1 MTQSSWQGPV
11 GPLAS
16 VLEIRRGPDDP
27 HTGGL
32 EHREALIY
40 TLGKAAEL
48 EHLVMLQYLFAAF
61 SLKQTVDEGL
71 TPDSLAAVKR
81 WRATLLEIS
90 EQEMLHLALVQ
101 NLLTAVGAAP
111 RLARPNFPMPAYAY
125 PAGVRIELLPF
136 GEAALR
142 HFAFLE
148 RPDGMAMDDAEG
160 FEAIAQA
167 VALPHDAKDDIVP
180 HLQEFDTIG
189 RLYRSIQAGLEYLD
203 GKLGHGRL
211 FVGPPNAQATE
222 EHFRWPELVA
232 VTDLDSARGAI
243 DTIVEQGE
251 GARGDWRD
259 AHFGRLLGILEEY
272 LDLKRADPDF
282 EPARPV
288 VAANVRPQTTG
299 VVVPLITD
307 PGTTRA
313 MDLLNVSYEVL
324 LQLLS
329 RYFAHTDESPDQ
341 LRVLADVAVGLMYTT
356 IKPLGTVVTSLPVG
370 PEMPGVTAGPG
381 FELFYQVDYLLP
393 HKAAAWVLMEERLRD
408 AAAFAVR
415 CGNACVPSLMEPL
428 AKVARS
434 LERYADQLA
443 AAADTAD
450 DVVA

>member
-1 MTQSSWQGPV
+1 MSQPSMHGPV

-16 VLEIRRGPDDP
+16 VLEVRRGPDDP

-61 SLKQTVDEGL
+61 SLKQSLDEGL
-71 TPDSLAAVKR
+71 TPESLAAVNR
-81 WRATLLEIS
+81 WRRTLLEIS

-136 GEAALR
+136 GEVALR

-160 FEAIAQA
+160 FEAIARA

-189 RLYRSIQAGLEYLD
+189 QLYRSIQMGLEYLD
-203 GKLGHGRL
+203 GRLGHERL
-211 FVGPPNAQATE
+211 FVGPPDAQATE
-222 EHFRWPELVA
+222 EHFRWPELLA
-232 VTDLDSARGAI
+232 VTDLGSARQAI

-251 GARGDWRD
+251 GARGEWRD
-259 AHFGRLLGILEEY
+259 AHFGRLLGILDEY
-272 LDLKRADPDF
+272 LELKRADPGF
-282 EPARPV
+282 EPTRPV
-288 VAANVRPQTTG
+288 VAANVRPQATG
-299 VVVPLITD
+299 VLVPLITD

-313 MDLLNVSYEVL
+313 MDLLNVCYEVL

-329 RYFAHTDESPDQ
+329 RYFAHADETPEQ
-341 LRVLADVAVGLMYTT
+341 LRVLADVSVGLMYAT

-370 PEMPGVTAGPG
+370 LELPGITAGPG

-415 CGNACVPSLMEPL
+415 CGNACVPSLMQPL

-443 AAADTAD
+443 AAAEP
-450 DVVA
+450 

>member
-1 MTQSSWQGPV
+1 MTETLAPV
-11 GPLAS
+11 PHGPLAS
-16 VLEIRRGPDDP
+16 VLEVRRGPADP

-61 SLKQTVDEGL
+61 SLKQTVEEGL
-71 TPDSLAAVKR
+71 TPESLAAVKR
-81 WRATLLEIS
+81 WRRTLLEIS
-90 EQEMLHLALVQ
+90 QQEMLHLALVQ

-111 RLARPNFPMPAYAY
+111 RLTRPNFPMPAYAY
-125 PAGVRIELLPF
+125 PAGVRIELIPF

-148 RPDGMAMDDAEG
+148 RPEGMAVEDAAG

-167 VALPHDAKDDIVP
+167 VALPHDERDQIVP
-180 HLQEFDTIG
+180 QLQEFDTIG
-189 RLYRSIQAGLEYLD
+189 QLYRSIQVGLEYLD
-203 GKLGHGRL
+203 GHLGHDRL
-211 FVGPPNAQATE
+211 FVGPPSAQATE

-232 VTDLDSARGAI
+232 VTDLASAGQAI

-251 GARGDWRD
+251 GARGEWRD

-272 LDLKRADPDF
+272 LELKRDDPDF

-288 VAANVRPQTTG
+288 VAANVRPQSAG

-307 PGTTRA
+307 PGTTRC
-313 MDLLNVSYEVL
+313 MDLLNVAYEVL

-329 RYFAHTDESPDQ
+329 RYFAHTDETPKQ
-341 LRVLADVAVGLMYTT
+341 LEVLADVSVGLMYSAV
-356 IKPLGTVVTSLPVG
+356 KPLGTVVTTLPVG
-370 PEMPGVTAGPG
+370 PDLPGVTAGPG

-393 HKAAAWVLMEERLRD
+393 HQAAAWVLMEERLRD
-408 AAAFAVR
+408 AASFAVR
-415 CGNACVPSLMEPL
+415 CGQACSPALMEPL

-443 AAADTAD
+443 AAADA
-450 DVVA
+450 